1 MTEKDEIQKV
11 LDHQAEVAKARK
23 EFCEMWST
31 LSKEP
36 YKSSEGFQKIC
47 WRWFRYGKG
56 LD

>member
-23 EFCEMWST
+23 EFCAMWERRVS
-31 LSKEP
+31 EP
-36 YKSSEGFQKIC
+36 HKCNAAIQKIC